1 MPAPYP
7 MPQNITDIATFGDYI
22 NVVTGNFFG
31 IAILLATA
39 IIFLSILSL
48 RYSTRMAVG
57 ATGVLMGLLSII
69 WRFAGMIN
77 DFVMFT
83 TIILGFGSL
92 LYIYFTKED

>member
-7 MPQNITDIATFGDYI
+7 MPSNITDIATFGDYI

-31 IAILLATA
+31 ISILLATT
-39 IIFLSILSL
+39 IIFFSIFSL
-48 RYSTRMAVG
+48 RYSIRMAVG
-57 ATGVLMGLLSII
+57 ATGTIMGLLAII

-83 TIILGFGSL
+83 FVIAGFGSL
-92 LYIYFTKED
+92 IYLYFTKED

>member
-22 NVVTGNFFG
+22 NVVTGGFFG
-31 IAILLATA
+31 IAILLVTT
-39 IIFLSILSL
+39 IVFFSILSL
-48 RYSTRMAVG
+48 RYSIRMATG
-57 ATGVLMGLLSII
+57 ATGTIMGLMAII

-83 TIILGFGSL
+83 FVIAGFGSL
-92 LYIYFTKED
+92 IYLYFTKED